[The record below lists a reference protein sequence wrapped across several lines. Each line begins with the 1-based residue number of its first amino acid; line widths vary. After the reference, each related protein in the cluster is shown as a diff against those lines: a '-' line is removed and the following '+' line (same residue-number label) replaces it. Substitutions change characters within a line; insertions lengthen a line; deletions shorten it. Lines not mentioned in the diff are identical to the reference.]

1 MEEKQEIATTTK
13 ETPPEVVTSD
23 SRSILPLKRHHSK
36 TAATFLGDMVLSK
49 KKAPATSTAVTESSK
64 STFKLLGQKQQPN
77 RNATENKGLKTPS
90 SGNRKNYSTTVADST
105 ETVKASDFDDIIME
119 EFSFGETSTFSNKT
133 RSPLS
138 DLLVGED
145 APKWARLM
153 VKQLEQHA
161 NQLNQLEA
169 VLNENAKLRSA
180 LKQANSRISM
190 LEGKNPASKLGD
202 RFNFSVPEDHLKK
215 LGTQASKYSDANF
228 PQAKSTRAKESTV
241 DNNVNKDKAPK
252 TKKVP
257 SFADITKQ
265 QVPTKHKFRSVTAKQ
280 RKTAARIFEAPV
292 NRELS
297 GSGSYKYLYLP
308 NKYRDRLKAF
318 RDKLKKLGID
328 NGRILDINYPARGVV
343 ALLIHQNYEVEIV
356 DIFQKFKIDPIP
368 DFNPKSTDHL
378 TDPALAELDTDT
390 RTSKAVEF
398 HQNRLIKAIGYIRKY
413 LRRSVARDFISQGW
427 ISDDQARQ
435 ALADGDIKDNS
446 RMEAQ
451 IEKNKTIKPN
461 SSFVRKHQS
470 GAQQS
475 GSRTTT
481 TPVTRSAKDQRH
493 MDKIDQA
500 MLDDEHLAKIFG
512 GSTEVIDLMEEDT
525 DTTIQS
531 GSTQQQKQTTTPLA
545 GSGETSPQH

>member
-1 MEEKQEIATTTK
+1 
-13 ETPPEVVTSD
+13 
-23 SRSILPLKRHHSK
+23 
-36 TAATFLGDMVLSK
+36 
-49 KKAPATSTAVTESSK
+49 
-64 STFKLLGQKQQPN
+64 
-77 RNATENKGLKTPS
+77 
-90 SGNRKNYSTTVADST
+90 
-105 ETVKASDFDDIIME
+105 ME

-257 SFADITKQ
+257 
-265 QVPTKHKFRSVTAKQ
+265 VTAKQ

-481 TPVTRSAKDQRH
+481 TPITRSAKDQRH

-545 GSGETSPQH
+545 GSGETSPHH